1 MSLYRATVCALAL
14 LTAAATPV
22 LGAQKKGEAKPQAGR
37 SETLACRLGT
47 EDRHARIAVV
57 VVKGK
62 TDSFAYYSKWKPRTC
77 SIYLQRNR
85 DSYSKWADSGTLTT
99 VNLEKGAFL
108 IEHRPGEYHFIFR
121 DIDRE
126 RYCGM
131 DGVINGSLTIKRG
144 NEQCVLDGDIMVEGT
159 ALGQANAQ
167 LETPAPA
174 AGASD
179 VKPGAAP
186 CCAPGVTAAQ
196 PSDGATATSA
206 AGEVTG
212 SAAAN

>member
-1 MSLYRATVCALAL
+1 MMITRAVLCAFMLSIV
-14 LTAAATPV
+14 AAAP
-22 LGAQKKGEAKPQAGR
+22 AAAGEAKKPAAKAPPGR
-37 SETLACRLGT
+37 TETLACRLGT

-85 DSYSKWADSGTLTT
+85 DSYSKWADSGAITT

-144 NEQCVLDGDIMVEGT
+144 SEQCVLDGEIMVEGT
-159 ALGQANAQ
+159 PLGEANKHAVV
-167 LETPAPA
+167 ESPPPAAGTSDITATATPQAPA
-174 AGASD
+174 A
-179 VKPGAAP
+179 
-186 CCAPGVTAAQ
+186 Q
-196 PSDGATATSA
+196 PEGQLL
-206 AGEVTG
+206 EPHVVRQ
-212 SAAAN
+212 